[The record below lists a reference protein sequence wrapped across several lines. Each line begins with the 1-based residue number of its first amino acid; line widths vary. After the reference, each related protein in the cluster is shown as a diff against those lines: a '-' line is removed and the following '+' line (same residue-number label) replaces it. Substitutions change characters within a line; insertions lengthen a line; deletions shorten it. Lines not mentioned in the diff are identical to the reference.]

1 MNKNIPTEF
10 LRSFVTIAELGSFTQ
25 AGNKLSRSQSAISS
39 QIKKAEEL
47 LGQQVFSRKGH
58 NFELTPSGEILMRYA
73 TQILQLNDR
82 ALGELESKAIVG
94 KVRLGIP
101 SEFAISLLPKIVGNF
116 SRQNPRITLEV
127 ICDLSRNLNRDLAQN
142 KYDLILSILDD
153 PDQIKGSYIKR
164 DKLVWV
170 SASEQHNNHDDPIPL
185 IVAPEG
191 CIYRKRGLSRLE
203 RANIPWQIIYT
214 IMELSGIKAAIEEG
228 LGMTVLAESTIPEPL
243 KIISPPANTEELGD
257 IGITLMS
264 ADENMSEA
272 ASLLAGYIKS
282 NLQ

>member
-25 AGNKLSRSQSAISS
+25 AGDKLARSQSAISL
-39 QIKKAEEL
+39 QIKKLEEL

-58 NFELTPSGEILMRYA
+58 NFELTHSGEILMRYA

-82 ALGELESKAIVG
+82 VLGELDSKAIVG

-116 SRQNPRITLEV
+116 SRQNPQITLEV
-127 ICDLSRNLNRDLAQN
+127 ICDLSRNLNNDLKQR

-153 PDQIKGSYIKR
+153 PDQIEGHYVKR
-164 DKLVWV
+164 DQLVWV
-170 SASEQHNNHDDPIPL
+170 SASEHFSHDTDSIPL

-191 CIYRKRGLSRLE
+191 CIYRNRAIKHLKN
-203 RANIPWQIIYT
+203 ANI
-214 IMELSGIKAAIEEG
+214 
-228 LGMTVLAESTIPEPL
+228 
-243 KIISPPANTEELGD
+243 
-257 IGITLMS
+257 
-264 ADENMSEA
+264 
-272 ASLLAGYIKS
+272 
-282 NLQ
+282 